1 MYTDYWIKTTDE
13 DSWLAEARAAGIMVD
28 ITNIDNMPVTVPV
41 AGVNIDVIGT
51 IYTLGEYTYNP
62 DGSINVIVA
71 PVAIPGYHVNIRTSI
86 PINISKLSII
96 DKPSY
101 PYRVWF

>member
-1 MYTDYWIKTTDE
+1 MYTDYWIKAADQ
-13 DSWLAEARAAGIMVD
+13 DSWLTQARAAGIIMD
-28 ITNIDNMPVTVPV
+28 IPNIDGVVVTVPIT
-41 AGVNIDVIGT
+41 GVNIDEIGT

-86 PINISKLSII
+86 PINTSELSII
-96 DKPSY
+96 DKPNY